1 MYTYQNHF
9 MKKPTEQQFSE
20 WAERIGRSDRRA
32 FDDLFR
38 SFYPALI
45 RFAMR
50 YLKDKTVSKDIVQE
64 VFVSLWQTRK
74 RIDPARSLKSYLYMM
89 VRNRALNAIRDSSD
103 VYVDHDLASN
113 EQSDQID
120 DQQMET
126 DSDESELGQMMKKWI
141 DQLPGRQKEALKL
154 SRFEGLD
161 HDEIAYVMDVSPK
174 TVNNHI
180 VAALRSLRDE
190 YEQYENHSNS

>member
-1 MYTYQNHF
+1 

-38 SFYPALI
+38 SFYPVLI

-89 VRNRALNAIRDSSD
+89 VRNRALNAIRDRSD

-180 VAALRSLRDE
+180 VAALKSLRE
-190 YEQYENHSNS
+190 LYQQYENHSKS

>member
-1 MYTYQNHF
+1 
-9 MKKPTEQQFSE
+9 MKKPTEQKFSE
-20 WAERIGRSDRRA
+20 WAEKIGRSDKRA

-38 SFYPALI
+38 SFYPVLI

-64 VFVSLWQTRK
+64 VFISLWQTRK

-89 VRNRALNAIRDSSD
+89 VRNRALNAIRDRSD
-103 VYVDHDLASN
+103 VYIDHDLASN

-126 DSDESELGQMMKKWI
+126 DSDESELGYMMKKWI